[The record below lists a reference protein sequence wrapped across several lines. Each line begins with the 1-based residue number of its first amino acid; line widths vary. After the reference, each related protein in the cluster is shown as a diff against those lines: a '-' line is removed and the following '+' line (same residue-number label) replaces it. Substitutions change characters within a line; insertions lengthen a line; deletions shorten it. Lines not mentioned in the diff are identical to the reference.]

1 MNLRSATS
9 TCISAPWAGDNCDRA
24 GGAAQASHGCCAGPH
39 HPLDRQ
45 ARSEHAV
52 ADLGRAFWFEL
63 VVKHC
68 TDLGSLCIELLGHV
82 LAPVALTRQ
91 HGLQGRRAAATALS
105 PPILPY
111 RLFARLVARFEG
123 QRQVQLDL

>member
-1 MNLRSATS
+1 MNLHSATS
-9 TCISAPWAGDNCDRA
+9 TCISAPWAGDNCDRP

-52 ADLGRAFWFEL
+52 AALGRAFWFEL

-68 TDLGSLCIELLGHV
+68 TNFGRFGVKLLRHVLEPVSMAVISSEFAVLLLDLQLNQTASGARERSKQVGLGHF
-82 LAPVALTRQ
+82 
-91 HGLQGRRAAATALS
+91 AT
-105 PPILPY
+105 IH
-111 RLFARLVARFEG
+111 
-123 QRQVQLDL
+123 

>member
-123 QRQVQLDL
+123 QRKVQLDL